1 MTEADS
7 AAAVVTDL
15 ERERTPEALASVRK
29 RLGPH
34 DRVLGVRMGTL
45 FAVAKRHT
53 GLPLDE
59 VESLLA
65 HPAYESRLAALH
77 KPVGIFTKH
86 AGQRDRDRLVAFL
99 EAHVAE
105 MARPAVRLAVEKL
118 PASVRTRWV

>member
-1 MTEADS
+1 VTEADS
-7 AAAVVTDL
+7 AAAVITDL
-15 ERERTPEALASVRK
+15 ERERTPEALASV
-29 RLGPH
+29 
-34 DRVLGVRMGTL
+34 
-45 FAVAKRHT
+45 

-118 PASVRTRWV
+118 PASVRSRWV